1 MNERMV
7 FYSFL
12 FIALQWLENDPSAT
26 LRRKDCI
33 DGFLGSIDKHDGSNV
48 FVDWVRNNDIKLVS
62 SNTPLFFS
70 SNSIYCFFSFF
81 KNQWCMFSLW
91 KLLVVGICTDIC
103 VLDFVSSALSA
114 RNRGFLSPLE
124 DVVVYSRACA
134 TYDLPLHIAETLKD
148 TIAHP
153 QVLWII

>member
-70 SNSIYCFFSFF
+70 
-81 KNQWCMFSLW
+81 
-91 KLLVVGICTDIC
+91 
-103 VLDFVSSALSA
+103 
-114 RNRGFLSPLE
+114 
-124 DVVVYSRACA
+124 
-134 TYDLPLHIAETLKD
+134 
-148 TIAHP
+148 
-153 QVLWII
+153 